1 MKAREPYAIETQDL
15 RLSYGHVVALNG
27 ASIRARK
34 GEVTA
39 IIGDNGAGKSSF
51 IRCLLGISRP
61 NSGSILVDGKTV
73 APSSPRDA
81 AALGIEAVLQD
92 LALVDDLAIWQN
104 MFLGRELRWGV
115 FPFSF
120 LDKRRMIAA
129 SDERIAALTKN
140 VPEARRNVRDLSGGQ
155 RQSLAIARAVAWDS
169 SIVLMDEPTAALG
182 VRERTDVEDLVL
194 SLKEKGRSQLIISHS
209 FDQVLRVADAV
220 WVMRLGR
227 FIASRRISET
237 NGDELVGLVTGAVPP
252 DPDV

>member
-1 MKAREPYAIETQDL
+1 MNAAAFAIEARDL

-27 ASIRARK
+27 ASIRARV

-51 IRCLLGISRP
+51 VKCLLGINRP
-61 NSGSILVDGKTV
+61 NSGSILVNGQIV
-73 APSSPRDA
+73 QPASPRDA
-81 AALGIEAVLQD
+81 AAIGIEAVLQD

-104 MFLGRELRWGV
+104 MFLGRELRRGV
-115 FPFSF
+115 FPFRF
-120 LDKRRMIAA
+120 LDKGRMIAA

-140 VPEARRNVRDLSGGQ
+140 VPEARRIVRELSGGQ
-155 RQSLAIARAVAWDS
+155 RQSLAIARAVAWGS

-182 VRERTDVEDLVL
+182 VRERSDVEDLVL
-194 SLKEKGRSQLIISHS
+194 SLKEKGRSLMVISHS
-209 FDQVLRVADAV
+209 FDQVLRIADAV

-237 NGDELVGLVTGAVPP
+237 TGDELVGLVTGAVPP
-252 DPDV
+252 DPEE